1 MMGNP
6 STRRTERIMEQ
17 SDESNWRNRKWEKP
31 IQEDESP
38 SFTPR
43 TKISIKIDNTEDEQN
58 QRSRLKKLI
67 TQRLESQLIALAT
80 EQENERDLRSRLK
93 KGIIQRTEPL
103 SITLT
108 QTPFIEEMES
118 DEEET
123 ETDEETVE
131 TEQEQKKRR
140 ELIHAYWTS
149 TMEKEENEQEELNR
163 RRELLHAYSKLT
175 MDNNDEQTEQDKTET
190 YLRTSVEEEQK
201 PSTWE
206 EYDKEE
212 PFEEYDEDESFKEN
226 DDKGKW
232 MTQFSYPTEEEE
244 NALFIAFMTGNVED
258 QKTWINAKMNL
269 ARATTNEETRRR
281 EKEILDRIIP
291 TEILNLDESF
301 GEEAEEETDDL
312 SECRTYDQE
321 DESSP
326 INHGIYSLLF
336 SEEEKSDEFIDEH
349 QEEED
354 AQPLKPLITSYRDHR
369 RQDKETVYPLS
380 SELDDQLIGAKYFT
394 EPDKCWGYDN
404 EHVKDENRWEMAKT
418 NQKLFE
424 PMVIFSSPCSP
435 TIPQT
440 KMEEIFLNQKNKCR
454 IDIDDNSE
462 TEKQNTEYTRCV
474 QQRSRDNDLFT
485 EPERYTSWA
494 TRTKYEGM
502 LNPENQPQTEPM
514 KDNGTDIWPTPTTTT
529 AGFRNFDAEFI
540 QNNED
545 LMKPQNKRNING
557 QGNNDIIML
566 PERLFPDSMD
576 QEFDDKWTFENDDE
590 QFDPIK

>member
-1 MMGNP
+1 MDDPIFLSN
-6 STRRTERIMEQ
+6 RRGRKRIIH
-17 SDESNWRNRKWEKP
+17 SVYDRKCRRPKEMDQRENELGKGH
-31 IQEDESP
+31 
-38 SFTPR
+38 
-43 TKISIKIDNTEDEQN
+43 N
-58 QRSRLKKLI
+58 QRRNKKTRGRNPRQDNSNRNSGSRQSFRK
-67 TQRLESQLIALAT
+67 E
-80 EQENERDLRSRLK
+80 
-93 KGIIQRTEPL
+93 
-103 SITLT
+103 
-108 QTPFIEEMES
+108 

-123 ETDEETVE
+123 
-131 TEQEQKKRR
+131 
-140 ELIHAYWTS
+140 
-149 TMEKEENEQEELNR
+149 
-163 RRELLHAYSKLT
+163 
-175 MDNNDEQTEQDKTET
+175 ND
-190 YLRTSVEEEQK
+190 
-201 PSTWE
+201 
-206 EYDKEE
+206 
-212 PFEEYDEDESFKEN
+212 F
-226 DDKGKW
+226 
-232 MTQFSYPTEEEE
+232 
-244 NALFIAFMTGNVED
+244 
-258 QKTWINAKMNL
+258 
-269 ARATTNEETRRR
+269 
-281 EKEILDRIIP
+281 
-291 TEILNLDESF
+291 
-301 GEEAEEETDDL
+301 
-312 SECRTYDQE
+312 SECGTYDQE
-321 DESSP
+321 NEFSP
-326 INHGIYSLLF
+326 TNHGIYSLLF

-545 LMKPQNKRNING
+545 LTKPQNKRNANG

-590 QFDPIK
+590 QFDPIKTLLVHEPKSLHNHFSKVTMATSVNDVIAVNVMNMNLQKWIMMAQDMNITVSNMIKRKKLEIWKDELEDSLIGILRLPSQNTAPIDC